1 MFFKDISR
9 IFYSVGLEALRYKNT
24 RNRSN
29 TRTFSF
35 YALSALKIV
44 GSLPYFLTA
53 SLIVSLSAPTRA
65 QLSITPQFNTALP
78 VGDTREYGNPRTGY
92 GLEVG
97 YQLSKHF
104 GVVVAYDRYRF
115 ELQSDL
121 EDFNIN
127 STIVSLFNLPDLLS
141 LDMTA
146 ASWNGGVRFS
156 WPLRHVTPY
165 LGAEGSTN
173 LITAEGFGLRV
184 SRRYWGVAPVAGVE
198 VALAPRWSLRAD
210 TRLQTIFIEEDI
222 PFVEDIIDETLMFVP
237 LQVGVVFRLNF

>member
-1 MFFKDISR
+1 MIR
-9 IFYSVGLEALRYKNT
+9 
-24 RNRSN
+24 
-29 TRTFSF
+29 
-35 YALSALKIV
+35 
-44 GSLPYFLTA
+44 SLPCFLIA
-53 SLIVSLSAPTRA
+53 FLLVCSSVPAQA

-78 VGDTREYGNPRTGY
+78 VGDTEEYGNPRAGY

-121 EDFNIN
+121 ENFNIN
-127 STIVSLFNLPDLLS
+127 SLIVSLLNLPELLS
-141 LDMTA
+141 LDLTA
-146 ASWNGGVRFS
+146 VSWNGGVRFS

-184 SRRYWGVAPVAGVE
+184 SRRYWGVAPVVGVE

-237 LQVGVVFRLNF
+237 LQVGVVYRLNFQRP

>member
-1 MFFKDISR
+1 MVALIRFTL
-9 IFYSVGLEALRYKNT
+9 GLGLIIAPL
-24 RNRSN
+24 
-29 TRTFSF
+29 
-35 YALSALKIV
+35 
-44 GSLPYFLTA
+44 FLA
-53 SLIVSLSAPTRA
+53 QA

-121 EDFNIN
+121 ENFNIN

-141 LDMTA
+141 LEMTA

-184 SRRYWGVAPVAGVE
+184 SRRYWGVAPVVGVE

-237 LQVGVVFRLNF
+237 LQVGVVFRLNFRQP

>member
-1 MFFKDISR
+1 M
-9 IFYSVGLEALRYKNT
+9 VPL
-24 RNRSN
+24 
-29 TRTFSF
+29 FS
-35 YALSALKIV
+35 AQ
-44 GSLPYFLTA
+44 
-53 SLIVSLSAPTRA
+53 A

-78 VGDTREYGNPRTGY
+78 VGRHAGVWQPRTGY

-121 EDFNIN
+121 ENFNIN

-156 WPLRHVTPY
+156 WPLRHVTP
-165 LGAEGSTN
+165 LPGGPRGAPT
-173 LITAEGFGLRV
+173 
-184 SRRYWGVAPVAGVE
+184 
-198 VALAPRWSLRAD
+198 
-210 TRLQTIFIEEDI
+210 
-222 PFVEDIIDETLMFVP
+222 
-237 LQVGVVFRLNF
+237 